1 MDSLS
6 LELILD
12 FAEDILKPIGICVVL
27 PIIIV
32 WLNMRRKTNE
42 TNRRTE
48 VLLAAIEKNPDL
60 DMEDLIRKM
69 NPKSKT
75 TKERL
80 MSRLL
85 WGLVFIAIG
94 TSTLL
99 SALYQDY
106 QGGASVDYFAIYSG
120 CGCVLLIGISF
131 VAVFFISKRMLA
143 KEIEIEAEEK
153 KALEK

>member
-1 MDSLS
+1 MDS

-12 FAEDILKPIGICVVL
+12 FAEETIVPIGICVVL

-32 WLNMRRKTNE
+32 WLIMRRKTNE

-80 MSRLL
+80 IGQLL
-85 WGLVFIAIG
+85 WGLGFIAIG
-94 TSTLL
+94 TSLLL

-106 QGGASVDYFAIYSG
+106 QGGAGVDYFAMYGG
-120 CGCVLLIGISF
+120 CGCFLLIGISF

-143 KEIEIEAEEK
+143 KEIEAEEK

>member
-1 MDSLS
+1 MDS

-48 VLLAAIEKNPDL
+48 VLLAAIEKNPDM

-80 MSRLL
+80 MGRLL

-94 TSTLL
+94 TSLLL

-143 KEIEIEAEEK
+143 KEIEIEAEEE

>member
-1 MDSLS
+1 MDSLK
-6 LELILD
+6 LILD
-12 FAEDILKPIGICVVL
+12 FAEEILKPIGICVVL

-48 VLLAAIEKNPDL
+48 VLLAAIEKNSDL
-60 DMEDLIRKM
+60 DIEDLIRKM
-69 NPKSKT
+69 NPKPKA

-80 MSRLL
+80 MNRLL

-94 TSTLL
+94 ASTLL

-106 QGGASVDYFAIYSG
+106 QGGAGLDFFPIYSG

-143 KEIEIEAEEK
+143 KEIEAEEK

>member
-48 VLLAAIEKNPDL
+48 VLLAVIEKNPDL

-69 NPKSKT
+69 NPKTKT

-143 KEIEIEAEEK
+143 KEIELEAEEE

>member
-1 MDSLS
+1 MNS

-12 FAEDILKPIGICVVL
+12 FAEELLKPIGICVIL

-69 NPKSKT
+69 NPKPKA

-94 TSTLL
+94 TSLLL
-99 SALYQDY
+99 SDIYVYIA
-106 QGGASVDYFAIYSG
+106 GGVIGPVDLFTSG
-120 CGCVLLIGISF
+120 CLLLIGISF

-143 KEIEIEAEEK
+143 KEIEAEEK
-153 KALEK
+153 KSLEK

>member
-1 MDSLS
+1 MDS

-12 FAEDILKPIGICVVL
+12 FAEDILTPIGICVVL

-80 MSRLL
+80 MGRLL

-94 TSTLL
+94 TSLLL
-99 SALYQDY
+99 SDIYVY
-106 QGGASVDYFAIYSG
+106 TTGGVIGPVDLFTSG
-120 CGCVLLIGISF
+120 CLLLIGISF

-143 KEIEIEAEEK
+143 KEIEAEEK

>member
-1 MDSLS
+1 MDS

-12 FAEDILKPIGICVVL
+12 FAEETIVPIGICVVL

-32 WLNMRRKTNE
+32 WLIMRRKTND
-42 TNRRTE
+42 TNKGTE
-48 VLLAAIEKNPDL
+48 VLLAVIEKNPDL

-69 NPKSKT
+69 NPKTKT

-94 TSTLL
+94 TSLLL
-99 SALYQDY
+99 SALYQDNL
-106 QGGASVDYFAIYSG
+106 GGAGPEYFPIYCGSG
-120 CGCVLLIGISF
+120 CLLLIGISF

-143 KEIEIEAEEK
+143 KEIEAEEK

>member
-60 DMEDLIRKM
+60 DMDMEDLIRKM
-69 NPKSKT
+69 NPKTKT

-85 WGLVFIAIG
+85 WGLVFIAIS
-94 TSTLL
+94 TSLLL
-99 SALYQDY
+99 SDIYVY
-106 QGGASVDYFAIYSG
+106 TTGGVIGPVDLFTSG
-120 CGCVLLIGISF
+120 CLLLIGISF

-143 KEIEIEAEEK
+143 KEIEAEEK

>member
-1 MDSLS
+1 MDS

-12 FAEDILKPIGICVVL
+12 FAEETIVPIGICVIL

-32 WLNMRRKTNE
+32 WLIMRRKTNE
-42 TNRRTE
+42 TNKRTE
-48 VLLAAIEKNPDL
+48 VLLAVIEKNPDL

-69 NPKSKT
+69 NPKPKT

-80 MSRLL
+80 MGRLL

-94 TSTLL
+94 TSLLL
-99 SALYQDY
+99 SALYQDNL
-106 QGGASVDYFAIYSG
+106 GGAGPEYFPIYCGSG
-120 CGCVLLIGISF
+120 CLLLIGISF

-143 KEIEIEAEEK
+143 KEIEAEEK

>member
-1 MDSLS
+1 MNA
-6 LELILD
+6 LEFILD
-12 FAEDILKPIGICVVL
+12 NVVQALIPLGICVVL
-27 PIIIV
+27 PIMSI
-32 WLNMRRKTNE
+32 WLVMRNKTNE
-42 TNRRTE
+42 TNKRTE

-60 DMEDLIRKM
+60 DMDMEDFIRKM
-69 NPKSKT
+69 NPKTKT

-94 TSTLL
+94 ASTLL

-106 QGGASVDYFAIYSG
+106 QGGTSLDYFPIYSG

-143 KEIEIEAEEK
+143 KEIEAEEE

>member
-1 MDSLS
+1 MNA
-6 LELILD
+6 LELIIEL
-12 FAEDILKPIGICVVL
+12 AEETIVPIGICVIL

-32 WLNMRRKTNE
+32 WLIMRRKTNE

-94 TSTLL
+94 TSLLL
-99 SALYQDY
+99 SALYQDNL
-106 QGGASVDYFAIYSG
+106 GGAGPEYFPIYCGSG
-120 CGCVLLIGISF
+120 CLLLIGISF

-143 KEIEIEAEEK
+143 KEIEAEEK

>member
-1 MDSLS
+1 MNA
-6 LELILD
+6 LELIIDL
-12 FAEDILKPIGICVVL
+12 AEETIVPIGICVIL

-32 WLNMRRKTNE
+32 WLIMRHKTNE

-48 VLLAAIEKNPDL
+48 VLLAAIEKNPDM
-60 DMEDLIRKM
+60 DMEDFIRKM
-69 NPKSKT
+69 NLKTKT

-94 TSTLL
+94 ASSLL

-106 QGGASVDYFAIYSG
+106 QGGTSLDFFAIYSG
-120 CGCVLLIGISF
+120 CGCLLLIGISF

-143 KEIEIEAEEK
+143 KEIEAEEE

>member
-48 VLLAAIEKNPDL
+48 VLLAVIEKNPDL

-80 MSRLL
+80 MGRLL

-94 TSTLL
+94 TSLLL

-120 CGCVLLIGISF
+120 CGCLLLIGISF

-143 KEIEIEAEEK
+143 KEIEAEEE

>member
-1 MDSLS
+1 MDS

-12 FAEDILKPIGICVVL
+12 FAEEMLIPIAICVIL
-27 PIIIV
+27 PINIV
-32 WLNMRRKTNE
+32 WLIMRRKTNE
-42 TNRRTE
+42 TNKRTE
-48 VLLAAIEKNPDL
+48 VLLAVIEKNPDL

-80 MSRLL
+80 MGRLL

-94 TSTLL
+94 TSLLL

-143 KEIEIEAEEK
+143 KEIEAEEK

>member
-1 MDSLS
+1 MSELYDFLEEIIIPLS
-6 LELILD
+6 M
-12 FAEDILKPIGICVVL
+12 CVVM
-27 PIIIV
+27 PVMIV
-32 WLNMRRKTNE
+32 WIIFRKKTNE

-48 VLLAAIEKNPDL
+48 VLLAVIEKNPDL

-80 MSRLL
+80 MSQLL
-85 WGLVFIAIG
+85 WGLAFIAIG
-94 TSTLL
+94 TSLLL

-106 QGGASVDYFAIYSG
+106 QGGAALDYFPIYSG
-120 CGCVLLIGISF
+120 SGCLLLIGISF

-143 KEIEIEAEEK
+143 KEIEAEEK
-153 KALEK
+153 KTIEK

>member
-1 MDSLS
+1 MDA

-12 FAEDILKPIGICVVL
+12 SVVEALIPLGICVVL
-27 PIIIV
+27 PIMSI
-32 WLNMRRKTNE
+32 WLVMRNKTNE
-42 TNRRTE
+42 TNKRTE

-80 MSRLL
+80 MGRLL

-106 QGGASVDYFAIYSG
+106 QGGAGLDYFPIYSG
-120 CGCVLLIGISF
+120 SGCVLLIGISF

-143 KEIEIEAEEK
+143 KEIEAEEK

>member
-1 MDSLS
+1 MNA
-6 LELILD
+6 LELIIEL
-12 FAEDILKPIGICVVL
+12 AEETIVPIGICVIL

-32 WLNMRRKTNE
+32 WLIMRRKTNE

-48 VLLAAIEKNPDL
+48 VLLAAIEKNPDM
-60 DMEDLIRKM
+60 DMEDFIRKM
-69 NPKSKT
+69 NPKTKT

-94 TSTLL
+94 ASTLL

-106 QGGASVDYFAIYSG
+106 QGGAALDYFPIYSG
-120 CGCVLLIGISF
+120 SGCLLLIGISF

-143 KEIEIEAEEK
+143 KEIEAEEK

>member
-1 MDSLS
+1 MNA
-6 LELILD
+6 LELIIDL
-12 FAEDILKPIGICVVL
+12 AEETIVPIGICVIL

-32 WLNMRRKTNE
+32 WLIMRHKTNE

-48 VLLAAIEKNPDL
+48 VLLAAIEKNPDM
-60 DMEDLIRKM
+60 DMEDFIRKM
-69 NPKSKT
+69 NLKTKT

-94 TSTLL
+94 ASTLL

-106 QGGASVDYFAIYSG
+106 QGNLVYFPIYSG
-120 CGCVLLIGISF
+120 GGCLLLIGISF

-143 KEIEIEAEEK
+143 KEIEAEEK

>member
-1 MDSLS
+1 MNA
-6 LELILD
+6 LELIIDL
-12 FAEDILKPIGICVVL
+12 AEETIVPIGICVIL

-32 WLNMRRKTNE
+32 WLIMRRKTNE

-48 VLLAAIEKNPDL
+48 VLLAVIEKNPDL
-60 DMEDLIRKM
+60 DMEDIIRKM

-85 WGLVFIAIG
+85 WGLVFIAIS
-94 TSTLL
+94 TSLLL
-99 SALYQDY
+99 SDIYVY
-106 QGGASVDYFAIYSG
+106 TTGGVIGPVDLFTSG
-120 CGCVLLIGISF
+120 CLLLIGISF

-143 KEIEIEAEEK
+143 KEIEAEEK

>member
-1 MDSLS
+1 MDA

-12 FAEDILKPIGICVVL
+12 FAEETIVPIGICVIL

-32 WLNMRRKTNE
+32 WLIMRRKTNE

-48 VLLAAIEKNPDL
+48 VLLAVIEKNPDL
-60 DMEDLIRKM
+60 DMDMEDFIRKM
-69 NPKSKT
+69 NPKTKT

-80 MSRLL
+80 MNRLL

-94 TSTLL
+94 TSLLL
-99 SALYQDY
+99 SVLYQDY
-106 QGGASVDYFAIYSG
+106 QGGAALDYFPIYSG
-120 CGCVLLIGISF
+120 SGCLLLIGISF

-143 KEIEIEAEEK
+143 KEIEAEEK

>member
-120 CGCVLLIGISF
+120 CGCLLLIGISF
-131 VAVFFISKRMLA
+131 VAVFFISKRMLE
-143 KEIEIEAEEK
+143 KEIEAEEE

>member
-1 MDSLS
+1 MNA
-6 LELILD
+6 LELIIDL
-12 FAEDILKPIGICVVL
+12 AEETIVPIGICVIL

-32 WLNMRRKTNE
+32 WLIMRRKTNE

-48 VLLAAIEKNPDL
+48 VLLAAIEKNPDM
-60 DMEDLIRKM
+60 DMEDFIRKM
-69 NPKSKT
+69 NPKTKT

-94 TSTLL
+94 ASTLL

-106 QGGASVDYFAIYSG
+106 QGGAGLDYFPIYSG

-143 KEIEIEAEEK
+143 KEIEAEEE

>member
-1 MDSLS
+1 MDS

-12 FAEDILKPIGICVVL
+12 FAEEMLIPIGICVIL

-69 NPKSKT
+69 NPKTKT

-94 TSTLL
+94 ASTLL

-106 QGGASVDYFAIYSG
+106 QGNLVYFPIYSG
-120 CGCVLLIGISF
+120 GGCLLLIGISF

-143 KEIEIEAEEK
+143 KEIEAEEK